1 MTIKQFLFISGILCF
16 LSVDLSG
23 QEGASKAEKSEASFI
38 EGTMLLVLEK
48 YEEANTI
55 FLRLLKEDK
64 QNATLN
70 FQISRCYLGLDKKVE
85 GIEFARK
92 AAQLDPNNTYFF
104 EQLVDLLLDEGMLSE
119 ATVYAEKLYLLEPQN
134 DLYFNHLISI
144 LAHQESYEALTD
156 VIQGKIDTYGASP
169 DLYLK
174 LAGTQMKMGKYKKA
188 ENSMNRALEEF
199 PKELEVHVQ
208 LIAYYAD
215 RNEDSKAKD
224 AIDRFLVDFPQKEKY
239 LFEIPKVG
247 KLINGA
253 SESDNPLAAII
264 NAPQLSLDQK
274 IKEIIPYLTAF
285 VNEQNTDAKQILM
298 EIIDDLESQYPEEPK
313 VKAIKGDLY
322 FYAEDYKQ
330 AINAYEDCLNYKK
343 NLLAVWEH
351 LLYAYYHT
359 ENVKTMLERADDA
372 LLYFPNQA
380 AIWYYYA
387 LSLVENHQYEDA
399 LYEIEGYTYLI
410 SGNLQQTVNAH
421 ILKSRCYLAQN
432 QLDKALG
439 EIDAGIEVE
448 NKAGISK
455 GNPYLAI
462 YQLIILAEDPS
473 KKTEAKKLSLKLD
486 NLNSIALYQ
495 YAKAKS
501 LLQNDEANDALE
513 AINIALTGKHPVTGD
528 FHELKGDIHLKL
540 DQKDLAQKAYLLAIE
555 KNGNP
560 NRINLKLNRLR

>member
-1 MTIKQFLFISGILCF
+1 MTIKQFLFITGILCF
-16 LSVDLSG
+16 LNVDLSG

-38 EGTMLLVLEK
+38 EGTMLLVLNK

-70 FQISRCYLGLDKKVE
+70 FQISRCYLGLDKTVE

-134 DLYFNHLISI
+134 DLYFDHWISI
-144 LAHQESYEALTD
+144 LSHQESYEALAD
-156 VIQGKIDTYGASP
+156 AIQGKMDTYGASS
-169 DLYLK
+169 DLFLK
-174 LAGTQMKMGKYKKA
+174 LAGTQMKMGKFKKA
-188 ENSMNRALEEF
+188 ENTLNRALEEF
-199 PKELEVHVQ
+199 PKESEVHIQ
-208 LIAYYAD
+208 LIAYYAN
-215 RNEDSKAKD
+215 RNEDSKTKD
-224 AIDRFLVDFPQKEKY
+224 AIDRFLVDFPQKKES
-239 LFEIPKVG
+239 LFAIPKVSQ
-247 KLINGA
+247 LINGV
-253 SESDNPLAAII
+253 SESDNPLVAII

-285 VNEQNTDAKQILM
+285 VNEQNTDAKQVLM
-298 EIIDDLESQYPEEPK
+298 EIIDELESQYPEEPK

-322 FYAEDYKQ
+322 FYSEDYKR
-330 AINAYEDCLNYKK
+330 AVNAYEDCLDYKK

-351 LLYAYYHT
+351 LLYAYYHNG
-359 ENVKTMLERADDA
+359 NVKSMLERADDA

-380 AIWYYYA
+380 AIWYYYT

-399 LYEIEGYTYLI
+399 LYEIDGYSYLI

-421 ILKSRCYLAQN
+421 ILKSRCYLAKD
-432 QLDKALG
+432 QLDKALI
-439 EIDAGIEVE
+439 EIEAGIETE
-448 NKAGISK
+448 NKAGIST
-455 GNPYLAI
+455 GNPYLEI
-462 YQLIILAEDPS
+462 YKLIILADDPS
-473 KKTEAKKLSLKLD
+473 KKDEAKKLSVRL
-486 NLNSIALYQ
+486 NYLNSIELYQ

-501 LLQNDEANDALE
+501 LLQNDEASEALE
-513 AINIALTGKHPVTGD
+513 AINAALAGKHPVTGD

-540 DQKDLAQKAYLLAIE
+540 DQKELAQKSFLLAIE

-560 NRINLKLNRLR
+560 NRINLKLNRLK

>member
-38 EGTMLLVLEK
+38 EGTMLLVLDK

-119 ATVYAEKLYLLEPQN
+119 ATVYAKKLYSLEPQN

-156 VIQGKIDTYGASP
+156 VIQGKIDSYGASP

-174 LAGTQMKMGKYKKA
+174 LAGSQMKMGKYKKA
-188 ENSMNRALEEF
+188 ENTMNRALEEF
-199 PKELEVHVQ
+199 PKESEVHLQ
-208 LIAYYAD
+208 LIAYYAN
-215 RNEDSKAKD
+215 RNEDSKAKY

-239 LFEIPKVG
+239 LFEIPKVS

-253 SESDNPLAAII
+253 SESENPLVAII
-264 NAPQLSLDQK
+264 NAPLLTLDQK

-285 VNEQNTDAKQILM
+285 VNEQNTDAKQVLM

-313 VKAIKGDLY
+313 VKAIKGDLF

-330 AINAYEDCLNYKK
+330 AVNAYEDCLNYKK

-351 LLYAYYHT
+351 LLYSYYHT
-359 ENVKTMLERADDA
+359 GNVKTMLERADDA

-387 LSLVENHQYEDA
+387 LSLVENHKYEDA
-399 LYEIEGYTYLI
+399 LYEIDGYTYLI

-421 ILKSRCYLAQN
+421 ILKSRCYLAKN
-432 QLDKALG
+432 QLDKALI
-439 EIDAGIEVE
+439 EIETGIETE

-455 GNPYLAI
+455 GNPYLEI
-462 YQLIILAEDPS
+462 YKLIILAEDPS
-473 KKTEAKKLSLKLD
+473 NKTEAKKLSLKLD
-486 NLNSIALYQ
+486 NLNSIALFQ

-513 AINIALTGKHPVTGD
+513 AINTALTGNHPVTGD
-528 FHELKGDIHLKL
+528 FYELKGDIHLKL
-540 DQKDLAQKAYLLAIE
+540 DQKDLAHKAFLIAIE

-560 NRINLKLNRLR
+560 NRINLKLNRLK

>member
-38 EGTMLLVLEK
+38 EGTMLLVLDK

-55 FLRLLKEDK
+55 FLKLLKEDK

-104 EQLVDLLLDEGMLSE
+104 EKLVDLLLDEGMLSE
-119 ATVYAEKLYLLEPQN
+119 ATVYAEKLYLLAPQN
-134 DLYFNHLISI
+134 DLYFNHWISI

-156 VIQGKIDTYGASP
+156 AIQGKMDSYGASP

-188 ENSMNRALEEF
+188 ENTMNRALEEF
-199 PKELEVHVQ
+199 PKESEVHLQ

-239 LFEIPKVG
+239 LFEIPKVNN
-247 KLINGA
+247 LINGTL
-253 SESDNPLAAII
+253 ESNNPLVAII

-285 VNEQNTDAKQILM
+285 VNEQNTDAKQVLM
-298 EIIDDLESQYPEEPK
+298 EIIDDLESQYPDEPK

-322 FYAEDYKQ
+322 FYAENYKQ

-359 ENVKTMLERADDA
+359 GNIKTMLKRADDA

-380 AIWYYYA
+380 AIWYYYT

-399 LYEIEGYTYLI
+399 LYEIDGYTYLI
-410 SGNLQQTVNAH
+410 SGNLQQTINAH

-432 QLDKALG
+432 QPDKALA
-439 EIDAGIEVE
+439 EIDAGIEAE

-455 GNPYLAI
+455 GNPYLEI
-462 YQLIILAEDPS
+462 HQLIILAEDPS

-501 LLQNDEANDALE
+501 LLQNDEANDALQ
-513 AINIALTGKHPVTGD
+513 AINVALSGKHPVTGD
-528 FHELKGDIHLKL
+528 FYELKGDILLKL
-540 DQKDLAQKAYLLAIE
+540 DQKDLAQKAYMLAIE